1 MSENYKILDMINSPA
16 DLKGL
21 TKNEIL
27 SLSEELR
34 EFIIESVSQTGG
46 HLAAG
51 LGTVDITIAL
61 HYVYDTPRDILVW
74 DIGHQCYPHKIL
86 TGRKNLMPSLR
97 KKDGISGFLKRDE
110 SEYDSFGAGHSSTSI
125 SAAVGYEIASR
136 LNKQNNKIIAIIGD
150 GGLTAGMAFEALGHA
165 GGIKSNILVIL
176 NDNEM
181 SISPNVGASS

>member
-1 MSENYKILDMINSPA
+1 MSENYKILDIVNSPA

-21 TKNEIL
+21 TKKEVL

-86 TGRKNLMPSLR
+86 TGRKNLMSSLR

-136 LNKQNNKIIAIIGD
+136 LNKQNNKVVAIIGD
-150 GGLTAGMAFEALGHA
+150 GFIVNT
-165 GGIKSNILVIL
+165 
-176 NDNEM
+176 
-181 SISPNVGASS
+181 